1 MAVKDTPRPLGDFRA
16 MLTTPWSLWGS
27 CGPHQRKVMDRPRF
41 GDDSG
46 KNLSLH
52 FQKFAAGVELKQ
64 EQCSACV
71 TPVPLLGR
79 HVFMKTSVKFV
90 GV

>member
-1 MAVKDTPRPLGDFRA
+1 MG
-16 MLTTPWSLWGS
+16 LT
-27 CGPHQRKVMDRPRF
+27 R
-41 GDDSG
+41 G
-46 KNLSLH
+46 KSWTGLDLEMTRGKYLSLH

-90 GV
+90 GI